1 VSRRV
6 SSRVSSRARLVGDRA
21 GDPLDGL
28 VNLFDLGIVLAIAF
42 LLVAVTGLEIS
53 QRTGREEGSDL
64 IKLRPREQARPLND
78 PGERVAGRGERV
90 GTVYRLRNGE
100 LIYVTGP
107 RD

>member
-1 VSRRV
+1 MSRRV
-6 SSRVSSRARLVGDRA
+6 SSRVSSRVRLTGDRA

-28 VNLFDLGIVLAIAF
+28 VNLFDLGIVLAIGF

-53 QRTGREEGSDL
+53 QRTEREGSDL

>member
-1 VSRRV
+1 MSRRV
-6 SSRVSSRARLVGDRA
+6 SSRVPSRVRLHGDRA

-53 QRTGREEGSDL
+53 QRTAQEGSDL

>member
-1 VSRRV
+1 MSRRVSGRV
-6 SSRVSSRARLVGDRA
+6 SSRVRLTGDRA

-53 QRTGREEGSDL
+53 QRTGQEGSDL

-107 RD
+107 GD